1 MSIIIDLIIA
11 GIIALCVIVGYAK
24 GLTGALIKIVSFVL
38 SLIIAFILYMPLSNY
53 IINNTQIDNM
63 IENTIR
69 ESILKNND
77 QTKKEENMP
86 TAITDYINQKVEDA
100 SNSVKENVINSTAK
114 DVSQTI
120 VRAGT
125 WIMLFIIARIALIVL
140 KFITALIAK
149 LPVIKQ
155 FDKLGGIIYGLL
167 EGLVITY
174 LALALISFITPMTK
188 GNLSSDINKSYIGS
202 RMYNNNLL
210 LKIIIMLK

>member
-1 MSIIIDLIIA
+1 MSIIIDLIIV

-38 SLIIAFILYMPLSNY
+38 SLIIAFILYMPISNY
-53 IINNTQIDNM
+53 IINNTQIDDM
-63 IENTIR
+63 IQNTIR
-69 ESILKNND
+69 ESILKNDD

-100 SNSVKENVINSTAK
+100 SNSVKENVVNSTAK

-174 LALALISFITPMTK
+174 FALALISFITPMTK

-202 RMYNNNLL
+202 GMYNNNLL
-210 LKIIIMLK
+210 LKIIF

>member
-1 MSIIIDLIIA
+1 MSIIIDLIIV
-11 GIIALCVIVGYAK
+11 GIIVLCVIVGYAK

-53 IINNTQIDNM
+53 IINNTQIDDM

-69 ESILKNND
+69 ESILKNDD
-77 QTKKEENMP
+77 QTQKEENMP

-100 SNSVKENVINSTAK
+100 SNSVKENVVNSTAK

-174 LALALISFITPMTK
+174 FALALISFITPMTK
-188 GNLSSDINKSYIGS
+188 GNLSSDINKSYIGGS
-202 RMYNNNLL
+202 MYNNNLL
-210 LKIIIMLK
+210 LKIIF

>member
-69 ESILKNND
+69 ESIFKNDD

-188 GNLSSDINKSYIGS
+188 GNLSSDINKSYIGI

-210 LKIIIMLK
+210 FKIIF

>member
-69 ESILKNND
+69 ESILKNDD

-155 FDKLGGIIYGLL
+155 FDKLGGSYLRSARRTCYYIFSTSIDFIYN
-167 EGLVITY
+167 TND
-174 LALALISFITPMTK
+174 K
-188 GNLSSDINKSYIGS
+188 GKS
-202 RMYNNNLL
+202 
-210 LKIIIMLK
+210 KQ

>member
-69 ESILKNND
+69 ESILKNDD

-210 LKIIIMLK
+210 LKIIF

>member
-69 ESILKNND
+69 ESILKNDD

-125 WIMLFIIARIALIVL
+125 WIMLFIIAQIALIVL

-155 FDKLGGIIYGLL
+155 FDKIGGIIYGLL

-210 LKIIIMLK
+210 LKIIF

>member
-69 ESILKNND
+69 ESILKNNN

-210 LKIIIMLK
+210 LKIIF

>member
-69 ESILKNND
+69 ESILKNDD
-77 QTKKEENMP
+77 QTKKEENIP

-125 WIMLFIIARIALIVL
+125 WIMLFIIAQIALIVL

-155 FDKLGGIIYGLL
+155 FDKIGGIIYGLL

-210 LKIIIMLK
+210 LKIIF

>member
-86 TAITDYINQKVEDA
+86 TAITDYINQKD
-100 SNSVKENVINSTAK
+100 
-114 DVSQTI
+114 
-120 VRAGT
+120 
-125 WIMLFIIARIALIVL
+125 
-140 KFITALIAK
+140 
-149 LPVIKQ
+149 
-155 FDKLGGIIYGLL
+155 
-167 EGLVITY
+167 
-174 LALALISFITPMTK
+174 
-188 GNLSSDINKSYIGS
+188 
-202 RMYNNNLL
+202 
-210 LKIIIMLK
+210 

>member
-1 MSIIIDLIIA
+1 MSIIIDLIIV

-38 SLIIAFILYMPLSNY
+38 SLIIAFILYMPISNY
-53 IINNTQIDNM
+53 IINNTQIDDM

-69 ESILKNND
+69 ESILKNDD

-100 SNSVKENVINSTAK
+100 SNSVKENVVNSTAK

-174 LALALISFITPMTK
+174 FALALISFITPMTK
-188 GNLSSDINKSYIGS
+188 GKLSSDINKSYIGS
-202 RMYNNNLL
+202 GMYNNNLL
-210 LKIIIMLK
+210 LKIIF

>member
-1 MSIIIDLIIA
+1 MSIIIDLIIV

-38 SLIIAFILYMPLSNY
+38 SLVIAFILYMPISNY

-69 ESILKNND
+69 ESILKNDD
-77 QTKKEENMP
+77 QTQKEENMP
-86 TAITDYINQKVEDA
+86 TAITDYINQRVEDA
-100 SNSVKENVINSTAK
+100 SNSVKENVVNSTAK

-174 LALALISFITPMTK
+174 FALALISFITPMTK

-210 LKIIIMLK
+210 LKIIF

>member
-69 ESILKNND
+69 ESILKNDD

-114 DVSQTI
+114 DVSQTV

-202 RMYNNNLL
+202 KMYNNNLL
-210 LKIIIMLK
+210 LKIIF

>member
-1 MSIIIDLIIA
+1 MSIIIDLIIV

-69 ESILKNND
+69 ESILKNDD

-210 LKIIIMLK
+210 LKIIF